1 MVAKTEA
8 SASALDNIKLALA
21 LLVLLAGVVG
31 FYWFDQVALA
41 WRVLALLGLA
51 GLAAG
56 LVAFTPVGRGLFGFS
71 REARTELRKVV
82 WPTRQETL
90 QVTLSVL
97 VLVLIVGVFLW
108 LVDALLFWGVQM
120 IAGQGG

>member
-1 MVAKTEA
+1 MAAKTDV
-8 SASALDNIKLALA
+8 SASALDNLKLALA
-21 LLVLLAGVVG
+21 LIVLLAGVLG
-31 FYWFDQVALA
+31 FYWFDHVATA
-41 WRVLALLGLA
+41 WRVLALLGLV

-56 LVAFTPVGRGLFGFS
+56 LFALTPVGRGLFAFS

-97 VLVLIVGVFLW
+97 VLVLIVGIFLW
-108 LVDALLFWGVQM
+108 LVDALLFWAVRL
-120 IAGQGG
+120 ITGQGG